1 MRSEN
6 SKTKTNKR
14 GTRCYS
20 IGAYVASGP
29 LKSGDFCSGRLELIA
44 EQVDEL
50 GMEDVEY
57 VRGRG
62 AEIGEDIG

>member
-1 MRSEN
+1 MQ
-6 SKTKTNKR
+6 
-14 GTRCYS
+14 
-20 IGAYVASGP
+20 A
-29 LKSGDFCSGRLELIA
+29 LKLYDMNPELIA

>member
-1 MRSEN
+1 
-6 SKTKTNKR
+6 
-14 GTRCYS
+14 
-20 IGAYVASGP
+20 
-29 LKSGDFCSGRLELIA
+29 
-44 EQVDEL
+44 VDEL